1 MRDACAPQE
10 ETARKTWQ
18 EGAGFRLSGGPQED
32 SNPADT
38 LVLTF
43 QPPEHEQIHPRS
55 LKHPVVF
62 CNTSLS
68 RLTPRVSHAG
78 QSFECLTGT
87 QVTWVQ
93 WVQRPHSELFP
104 SALRGREGVAEERG
118 MAAGVEEE
126 VTGQECCPG
135 ISWAPRG
142 RALPCGREPGNRL
155 TRSEL

>member
-1 MRDACAPQE
+1 MRDTCAPRE
-10 ETARKTWQ
+10 ETTLKTRQ

-32 SNPADT
+32 SKPADT

-43 QPPEHEQIHPRS
+43 QPPEHEKIHPRS

-68 RLTPRVSHAG
+68 RLTPRVWRAG

-87 QVTWVQ
+87 QVT

-104 SALRGREGVAEERG
+104 SALRGREGAAEERG
-118 MAAGVEEE
+118 MSGGVEEE

-142 RALPCGREPGNRL
+142 RALPCGREPGNRP
-155 TRSEL
+155 TRSKL